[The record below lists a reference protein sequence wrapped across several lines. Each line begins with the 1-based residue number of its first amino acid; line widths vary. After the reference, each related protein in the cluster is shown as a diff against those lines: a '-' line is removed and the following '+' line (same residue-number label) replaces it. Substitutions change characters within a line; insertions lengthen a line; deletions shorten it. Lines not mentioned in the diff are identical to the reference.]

1 MMHLLCKYDVAT
13 FDSNDAMFAIM
24 CRKAHTIRRSR
35 HHWQSQ
41 HHLPKANIIKKSTY
55 KSKCF
60 FLEASPRFELGVK
73 ELQSSALPLGYDA
86 ILNYMGLRYIYAY
99 ICKNFIAIASKSH
112 YHNKIDGADYEART
126 RYLHLGK
133 VALYQMS

>member
-1 MMHLLCKYDVAT
+1 MKT
-13 FDSNDAMFAIM
+13 
-24 CRKAHTIRRSR
+24 TILNSENSKTPMQT
-35 HHWQSQ
+35 HWG
-41 HHLPKANIIKKSTY
+41 
-55 KSKCF
+55 

-86 ILNYMGLRYIYAY
+86 E
-99 ICKNFIAIASKSH
+99 KN
-112 YHNKIDGADYEART
+112 GADYEART